1 MALLAL
7 LVVYLGRLGNIAHRI
22 SGAQRLGWP
31 YRIFLCWL
39 FSMILAFLMF
49 FPICIWGLL
58 WVNIIRGAFFR

>member
-22 SGAQRLGWP
+22 PGGLCRL
-31 YRIFLCWL
+31 YRISLWP
-39 FSMILAFLMF
+39 FSMVLAFMMF

-58 WVNIIRGAFFR
+58 WVNIIRGNFFR